1 MSRKLRVLLACY
13 RLARLYGVPRRVL
26 WPALARD
33 LWRLLPTKR
42 TQRGTDDG

>member
-13 RLARLYGVPRRVL
+13 QLARLNGVKRRVL

-33 LWRLLPTKR
+33 IWRITLNRRPEA
-42 TQRGTDDG
+42 